1 MPERSE
7 TMAFRCPLLIF
18 LRKIFKFR
26 RKPKF
31 IVKKS

>member
-1 MPERSE
+1 MPKRSE
-7 TMAFRCPLLIF
+7 TMTFRCPLLIF